1 MLDRSIRCYDL
12 AVKNPHAVALGRLGG
27 LKGGPARA
35 QALSQT
41 RRQTI
46 SRHAAAA
53 RWQGGLPEHL
63 RSLFWQNRLEDISL
77 FEHIDHVML
86 QVLAYG
92 NRRQVNWLR
101 RRLGD
106 DGIRRWIVARKGRGL
121 TRAQMSRWVS
131 SRTSGR
137 WQAADPYARMWEER

>member
-46 SRHAAAA
+46 GRHAAAA

-63 RSLFWQNRLEDISL
+63 RSLFSD
-77 FEHIDHVML
+77 
-86 QVLAYG
+86 
-92 NRRQVNWLR
+92 
-101 RRLGD
+101 LGD
-106 DGIRRWIVARKGRGL
+106 ALEPFVFHELSTSIDTRHPGWELCYWRSTFAGPLARDQPAKVGRKATTL
-121 TRAQMSRWVS
+121 
-131 SRTSGR
+131 
-137 WQAADPYARMWEER
+137 AA